1 MRTEDHYL
9 KLQRVFKLAITGRCD
24 NAGQQSPEWR
34 EQVMD
39 ERRASHRTRMWRGG
53 KILLNNRRSVLDC
66 TIRNLSHDGA
76 CLQVESLVG
85 VPPAFDL
92 LIDGEHAPRP
102 CRLAWQSDHRAGVEF
117 ALRRSDASAEGDP
130 RDARGLAAIRA
141 GGELVRNE
149 LLGLRAAL
157 DEAKF
162 GVVLLDAELRAQFI
176 NRAFRRMWRLPDSKA
191 DSRPAFV
198 ALMYHGRDTRA
209 YELPESELDA
219 YVAERVAEVK
229 AGHPA
234 QRDIRLASG
243 EVLRFQCTALP
254 SGGRVLS
261 YTSVTDIVRHSDEL
275 DVLRAALDNV
285 TQGIILLDARF
296 HAQFM
301 NAAARKLAGVSAE
314 QADAKPHFS
323 QLVNNTRVTGAYDVP
338 PGDLDAF
345 IAQRVSLVK
354 AGDQTPIDLR
364 LGTGRIMRA
373 QCALLPDGGRMLTY
387 ADVTDLVRH
396 AEELERLATTDGMTS
411 VYNRRH
417 FLALAEAEWSRFQRY
432 HRPLTL
438 LLIDLDRLKT
448 INDRFGHAAGDAAM
462 VTAAEVFRNNR
473 REPDIVARVGG
484 DEFAMLLPETEA
496 AQGQIVADRLRQE
509 LKQRPLAA
517 DDGGLTLTV
526 SIGLAQAS
534 LSMPN
539 VDALMKAADR
549 ALYQAKA
556 AGRDRA
562 VAAVPREDA
571 AFNLAAQ

>member
-1 MRTEDHYL
+1 
-9 KLQRVFKLAITGRCD
+9 
-24 NAGQQSPEWR
+24 
-34 EQVMD
+34 MD
-39 ERRASHRTRMWRGG
+39 ERRASHRARMWRGG
-53 KILLNNRRSVLDC
+53 KILFNSGRSVLDC
-66 TIRNLSHDGA
+66 TVRDLSPGGA

-85 VPPAFDL
+85 VPPAFEL
-92 LIDGEHAPRP
+92 LIDREHAPRP
-102 CRLAWQSDHRAGVEF
+102 CRLVWQSDHRAGVQF
-117 ALRRSDASAEGDP
+117 ALRRSGASPDG
-130 RDARGLAAIRA
+130 DARPAGLAAIRA
-141 GGELVRNE
+141 GGELIRNE

-176 NRAFRRMWRLPDSKA
+176 NRAFRRMWRLPDGKA

-209 YELPESELDA
+209 YDLPESELDA
-219 YVAERVAEVK
+219 YVAERVADVK
-229 AGHPA
+229 AGNPA
-234 QRDIRLASG
+234 PRDIRLANG

-275 DVLRAALDNV
+275 EVLRAALDNV
-285 TQGIILLDARF
+285 EPGIILLDAQF
-296 HAQFM
+296 HVQFM
-301 NAAARKLAGVSAE
+301 NAAARKLAGISAE
-314 QADAKPHFS
+314 QAEAKPHFS
-323 QLVNNTRVTGAYDVP
+323 QLVNNTRLTGAYDVP

-345 IAQRVSLVK
+345 IARRIELVK
-354 AGDQTPIDLR
+354 TGDPTPIDLR
-364 LGTGRIMRA
+364 LGNGRIVRA

-387 ADVTDLVRH
+387 TDVTDLVRH
-396 AEELERLATTDGMTS
+396 AEELERLATTDGMTGLA
-411 VYNRRH
+411 NRRH

-448 INDRFGHAAGDAAM
+448 INDRFGHAAGDMAM
-462 VTAAEVFRNNR
+462 VAAAETFRNNR
-473 REPDIVARVGG
+473 RGPDIVARIGG

-517 DDGGLTLTV
+517 DDGGVTITV
-526 SIGLAQAS
+526 SVGLAQAT

-549 ALYQAKA
+549 ALYRAKA
-556 AGRDRA
+556 TGRDRA
-562 VAAVPREDA
+562 VVAVPRQETG
-571 AFNLAAQ
+571 FNLAAE